1 MVYAMVLYLLALV
14 LFTLYP
20 APDNSA
26 SFCAYHKLQPQLIP
40 LGSISDIPT
49 EGLRAIL
56 QVAMNMVF
64 FVPMGVFLRTMYG
77 WRWRV
82 GATGRR
88 GGFAID

>member
-64 FVPMGVFLRTMYG
+64 FVPMGGVFADYVWLALAGGCY
-77 WRWRV
+77 WQ
-82 GATGRR
+82 ARR
-88 GGFAID
+88 FRY